1 MESVN
6 SKLFKTFFK
15 NPSEDSESEDSS
27 ISYEGG
33 KIFSSLQKVQNKA
46 VESIG
51 LQERSRSRNC
61 EKFEQVVNIELPKHG
76 NNYDAKVDSLF
87 EYSVEQFKKMNY
99 GETSTRKQF
108 EESTSKHLQVK
119 RENKMYAKPLNSK
132 QVVKKHSSQIVW
144 QSVLLHLCA
153 LYEPS
158 NLQRRQLLFTSI
170 CSSLEKLNLIESTYK
185 IDELSPLRSHYSH
198 AFVRL
203 MKMAQG
209 SINQLQ
215 IPKNMGVTFDKSLN
229 CLPMIGLDNNL
240 NNKEI
245 DQMLYQHSRYAN
257 EFEEIEYLAKGGFG
271 CVYKCRNRL
280 DNIEYAVKKIVL
292 KLNGQKANIL
302 FTKIL
307 REVTT
312 LAMLTHPNIVCY
324 KTAWL
329 EPYVSKTTERK
340 ELESKNNYFESH
352 SATSDDS
359 ESAEK
364 ESLDGQSSLE
374 FDDSY
379 VFCTKSQ
386 EYKTHSISS
395 NAEDVI
401 FSVDEIPKNSDRKIR
416 YVNNGRSVNF
426 KDEILQENE
435 FSPGLENAN
444 GKFLS
449 KNGLQRSAYKGQNVL
464 SIKEIDTEDDL
475 DSSSGIQKVTGLA
488 ETPPNKGFKISH
500 LSNQFY
506 VEDMIDAGK
515 FGAKHITKKSKF
527 WNNNNSSSSSSQNNS
542 KTNLSENIETLSCE
556 KEDKSYIKDK
566 DIVAF
571 DVFNQSRHKTKNGYW
586 SKHFLDEQTRK
597 WEKFLSKNYDDIL
610 NSENYCSLN
619 CDKAV
624 LHIQMQL
631 CGNTLRNWLDVRNT
645 FGTGNSK
652 VLKQVDNVSI
662 FRQILMGV
670 QYIHSKNIVH
680 RDLKPRNVFISNISH
695 ESDSEERFHVQIGD
709 FGLAKRDDLFGDST
723 ISAPT
728 TPSTVPESIHYKSKG
743 NNSLL

>member
-15 NPSEDSESEDSS
+15 NPSEDSESDDSS
-27 ISYEGG
+27 ISYAGD
-33 KIFSSLQKVQNKA
+33 KTVSSLRRVQNKA
-46 VESIG
+46 VGSIG
-51 LQERSRSRNC
+51 LQESSRSRSY
-61 EKFEQVVNIELPKHG
+61 EKFDQVVNIELPKHG

-87 EYSVEQFKKMNY
+87 EYSVEEFKQTNDD
-99 GETSTRKQF
+99 ETGTTKHF
-108 EESTSKHLQVK
+108 EETTSKHLQVK
-119 RENKMYAKPLNSK
+119 RETKMYANSLNSK

-158 NLQRRQLLFTSI
+158 NLHRRQLLFASI

-209 SINQLQ
+209 SINQVQ
-215 IPKNMGVTFDKSLN
+215 IPNNMGVTFDKSLN
-229 CLPMIGLDNNL
+229 YLPMISPNSNL
-240 NNKEI
+240 NDKDI

-292 KLNGQKANIL
+292 KLNGQKANTL

-329 EPYVSKTTERK
+329 EPYVSKPTERK
-340 ELESKNNYFESH
+340 ELGFKNSYLESH

-359 ESAEK
+359 ESVEK
-364 ESLDGQSSLE
+364 ESMGGQSSLK

-379 VFCTKSQ
+379 IFCTKSK
-386 EYKTHSISS
+386 EYQTHSVSS
-395 NAEDVI
+395 NTEDVI
-401 FSVDEIPKNSDRKIR
+401 FSLDEIPKNSDRKIR
-416 YVNNGRSVNF
+416 YVNNGGSVNF
-426 KDEILQENE
+426 KEEILPENG
-435 FSPGLENAN
+435 FSQG
-444 GKFLS
+444 S
-449 KNGLQRSAYKGQNVL
+449 KNASGCFLLKSSVQKSKCKSQNVL

-488 ETPPNKGFKISH
+488 ETPPNRDFKISH

-515 FGAKHITKKSKF
+515 FGAKQIPKKSKF
-527 WNNNNSSSSSSQNNS
+527 WNYDNSSSSSIQDNS
-542 KTNLSENIETLSCE
+542 TLSEQIETFKCE
-556 KEDKSYIKDK
+556 KEGKSHIKDK
-566 DIVAF
+566 DIMTF
-571 DVFNQSRHKTKNGYW
+571 DVYNRSHRKSKNGYW
-586 SKHFLDEQTRK
+586 PKHFLDEQTTK
-597 WEKFLSKNYDDIL
+597 WEKFLSENYDDIIKK
-610 NSENYCSLN
+610 ENYSGLN

-631 CGNTLRNWLDVRNT
+631 CGNTLRNWLDERNT
-645 FGTGNSK
+645 FGIGNSK
-652 VLKQVDNVSI
+652 AFKQVHNVSI
-662 FRQILMGV
+662 FRQTLMGV

-680 RDLKPRNVFISNISH
+680 RDLKPRNVFISKVNQDSASK
-695 ESDSEERFHVQIGD
+695 ESFHVQIGD

-743 NNSLL
+743 NNSLLE

>member
-15 NPSEDSESEDSS
+15 NPSEDSESEDGS
-27 ISYEGG
+27 ISYAGDE
-33 KIFSSLQKVQNKA
+33 IFSSLGTVQNKA
-46 VESIG
+46 AESIG
-51 LQERSRSRNC
+51 LQESSRSRNY
-61 EKFEQVVNIELPKHG
+61 EKFDQVVNIELSKHG

-87 EYSVEQFKKMNY
+87 EYSVEEFKKMKDD
-99 GETSTRKQF
+99 ETGKTKKF
-108 EESTSKHLQVK
+108 EENTSKHLQVK
-119 RENKMYAKPLNSK
+119 RETKMYAKPLNSK

-158 NLQRRQLLFTSI
+158 NLHRRQLLFTSI

-209 SINQLQ
+209 SINQIQ
-215 IPKNMGVTFDKSLN
+215 IPENIGVTFDTSLN
-229 CLPMIGLDNNL
+229 YLPMISLNSNL
-240 NNKEI
+240 NNKDI

-271 CVYKCRNRL
+271 CVYKCRNLL

-292 KLNGQKANIL
+292 KLNGQKANII

-312 LAMLTHPNIVCY
+312 LAMLSHPNIVCY

-329 EPYVSKTTERK
+329 EPYVSKPTQRK
-340 ELESKNNYFESH
+340 ELGFKNSYLESH

-359 ESAEK
+359 ESVVK
-364 ESLDGQSSLE
+364 ESMGGQNSLE
-374 FDDSY
+374 YDDSY
-379 VFCTKSQ
+379 IFCTKSK
-386 EYKTHSISS
+386 EYQAHSISS
-395 NAEDVI
+395 NTEDVI

-416 YVNNGRSVNF
+416 YVDNGKSVNF
-426 KDEILQENE
+426 KEEILPEN
-435 FSPGLENAN
+435 GLFQGSKNASGN
-444 GKFLS
+444 FLS
-449 KNGLQRSAYKGQNVL
+449 KSNIQKSKCKGQNVL

-475 DSSSGIQKVTGLA
+475 DSSSGIQKITGLA
-488 ETPPNKGFKISH
+488 ETPPNRGLRISH

-515 FGAKHITKKSKF
+515 FGSKHIPKKSKF
-527 WNNNNSSSSSSQNNS
+527 WNNDNSSSSSSQDNS
-542 KTNLSENIETLSCE
+542 TMSEHIEPLTCK
-556 KEDKSYIKDK
+556 KEGKSHFKDK
-566 DIVAF
+566 DIVTF
-571 DVFNQSRHKTKNGYW
+571 DVVNQSHHKSKNGYW
-586 SKHFLDEQTRK
+586 PKHFLDEQTTK
-597 WEKFLSKNYDDIL
+597 WEKFLSENYDDIVKK
-610 NSENYCSLN
+610 ENYYSLN

-631 CGNTLRNWLDVRNT
+631 CGNTLRNWLDERNT
-645 FGTGNSK
+645 FGIGNSE
-652 VLKQVDNVSI
+652 VLKQVHNVSI

-670 QYIHSKNIVH
+670 QYIHSKNIIH
-680 RDLKPRNVFISNISH
+680 RDLKPRNVFISKVNHNSEPQ
-695 ESDSEERFHVQIGD
+695 ESFHVQIGD

-743 NNSLL
+743 NYSIL